1 MLPIFGV
8 LELLI
13 QVHLEALIIHE
24 GGPSIDFRLGH
35 LAHLNIGTFYELL
48 HVLRSL
54 LGCCVLLELH
64 ELLDEVLIVLA
75 LENDA
80 EDELYQ
86 DE

>member
-13 QVHLEALIIHE
+13 QVHLQALILHA
-24 GGPSIDFRLGH
+24 GGIDFCLGR
-35 LAHLNIGTFYELL
+35 LAHPNIGTFYELL

-54 LGCCVLLELH
+54 LGCCVLLELS
-64 ELLDEVLIVLA
+64 ELLDEVLTPLA